1 MHELDTARY
10 VSLTT
15 FKKDG
20 SPVATPVWITGAA
33 GVYAF
38 TTGDKAWKTIRLR
51 RNPSVT
57 VQACD
62 MRGRAKAH
70 AVLYVGTGES
80 FSSPDAVG
88 AAERALAEKYG
99 WQFKATKIVDGLKA
113 RFGRGPNQ
121 EVVAI
126 HLTIND
132 A

>member
-1 MHELDTARY
+1 MHDLDSARY

-20 SPVATPVWITGAA
+20 SPVATPVWITGSA
-33 GVYAF
+33 GDYAF

-51 RNPSVT
+51 GNPSVT

-62 MRGRAKAH
+62 LRGRAKAH
-70 AVLYVGTGES
+70 TVLYVGTGES
-80 FSSPDAVG
+80 LSSPDAI
-88 AAERALAEKYG
+88 AAVERALAEKYG
-99 WQFKATKIVDGLKA
+99 WQFKATKIIDGLRA

-126 HLTIND
+126 HLLIND

>member
-20 SPVATPVWITGAA
+20 SPIATPVWITGAG

-38 TTGDKAWKTIRLR
+38 TTGDKAWKAIRMR
-51 RNPSVT
+51 GNPSVT

-62 MRGRAKAH
+62 MRGRAKAE
-70 AVLYVGTGES
+70 AVLYMGTGES
-80 FSSPDAVG
+80 LSSPAAIG

-99 WQFKATKIVDGLKA
+99 WQFRATKIVDGLKA
-113 RFGRGPNQ
+113 RFGRGPKQ
-121 EVVAI
+121 QVVAI
-126 HLTIND
+126 HLSIND

>member
-1 MHELDTARY
+1 M
-10 VSLTT
+10 TT

-33 GVYAF
+33 GMYAF
-38 TTGDKAWKTIRLR
+38 TTGDKAWKVIRLR

-57 VQACD
+57 VQACN
-62 MRGRAKAH
+62 MRGRVKAH
-70 AVLYVGTGES
+70 AVLYLGTAES
-80 FSSPDAVG
+80 LSLPDAIG

-99 WQFKATKIVDGLKA
+99 WQFRAAKIVDGIKA
-113 RFGRGPNQ
+113 RFGRGPKQ

-126 HLTIND
+126 HLSIND